1 MENCGKSSRTSRL
14 KRPLDSLVSLSWL
27 PLLAVSAWLTLP
39 TSFSEVAAQSAAV
52 GSADALVL
60 TAISLSSPQGLLFGN
75 VHQGVPKSVPSDN
88 SNAATFSIS
97 GSSRAGINMYLQLP
111 QYMTHTSG
119 GDRMSILFG
128 STDASIDTTAAGDP
142 TGAGISGWL
151 NTDPYELPGAALIG
165 SGGTDLYLGG
175 KIVPSP
181 LQTPGNYE
189 ADIVLTVAY
198 NGL

>member
-1 MENCGKSSRTSRL
+1 M
-14 KRPLDSLVSLSWL
+14 VV
-27 PLLAVSAWLTLP
+27 LLGPFVAVMAWLAL
-39 TSFSEVAAQSAAV
+39 SAAFSGVAAQSVAV

-60 TAISLSSPQGLLFGN
+60 TAISLSSPQGLLFGD
-75 VHQGVPKSVPSDN
+75 VRQGVPKSVASDN
-88 SNAATFSIS
+88 TNAATFRITGASQ
-97 GSSRAGINMYLQLP
+97 AGVNLYLQLP
-111 QYMTHTSG
+111 QYMSHTG
-119 GDRMSILFG
+119 GSDRMTILFG
-128 STDASIDTTAAGDP
+128 STDASVDTTAAGDP

-151 NTDPYELPGAALIG
+151 NTNPYELPGAALIG

-189 ADIVLTVAY
+189 AEIVLTVAY